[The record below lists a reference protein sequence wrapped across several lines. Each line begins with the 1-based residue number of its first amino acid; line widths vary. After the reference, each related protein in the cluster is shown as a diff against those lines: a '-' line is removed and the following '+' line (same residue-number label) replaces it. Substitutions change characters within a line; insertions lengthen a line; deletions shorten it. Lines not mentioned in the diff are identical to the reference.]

1 MSFIKYTEYSMNRN
15 SLNTTERIHSESDYG
30 DNDQSTTSI
39 VDTKL
44 YPMSSAKKKIDARP
58 LAPCIVYCVI
68 ASVALNEYSQQNND

>member
-44 YPMSSAKKKIDARP
+44 YPMSSAKKK
-58 LAPCIVYCVI
+58 
-68 ASVALNEYSQQNND
+68 N